1 MSDYNYEI
9 IKVSVMEWYEK
20 VLLELKNRGEII
32 LSKNS
37 DDALIIDFD
46 FQNCIAQ
53 LSVTNSQFVPYQFVY
68 FEAMDIEE
76 IKLIYCFYDDDTM
89 QKVDVIG
96 ALDKALIF
104 CLNYKVKQ
112 FWDLKLYEQKVLKMK
127 IWKMMYD
134 QSYDENIEIETS
146 FKGEKAECGEKCDIL
161 SMGVKPI
168 LLPKAKDALYEVI
181 KDDVQFIKL
190 KHDKYGECYMLNV
203 IKVLDCLDE
212 SKIRYTSTFSIKKYV
227 FKENINYPSIF
238 KITTDGK
245 ISNFVTE
252 PFMECVEKNKLKGLA
267 CDLIWDSERD
277 I

>member
-1 MSDYNYEI
+1 
-9 IKVSVMEWYEK
+9 
-20 VLLELKNRGEII
+20 
-32 LSKNS
+32 
-37 DDALIIDFD
+37 
-46 FQNCIAQ
+46 
-53 LSVTNSQFVPYQFVY
+53 
-68 FEAMDIEE
+68 
-76 IKLIYCFYDDDTM
+76 
-89 QKVDVIG
+89 
-96 ALDKALIF
+96 
-104 CLNYKVKQ
+104 
-112 FWDLKLYEQKVLKMK
+112 MK
-127 IWKMMYD
+127 IWTLMYD
-134 QSYDENIEIETS
+134 QSYESTIYKSNDYYEFFFKNFRGDFIQSYDENIEIETS

-238 KITTDGK
+238 KITTDGNVG
-245 ISNFVTE
+245 NFVTE

-267 CDLIWDSERD
+267 CGLIWDSERD

>member
-1 MSDYNYEI
+1 
-9 IKVSVMEWYEK
+9 
-20 VLLELKNRGEII
+20 
-32 LSKNS
+32 
-37 DDALIIDFD
+37 
-46 FQNCIAQ
+46 
-53 LSVTNSQFVPYQFVY
+53 
-68 FEAMDIEE
+68 
-76 IKLIYCFYDDDTM
+76 
-89 QKVDVIG
+89 
-96 ALDKALIF
+96 
-104 CLNYKVKQ
+104 
-112 FWDLKLYEQKVLKMK
+112 MK

-134 QSYDENIEIETS
+134 QSYESTIYKSNDYFEFFFKNFRGDFIQSYDENIEIETS
-146 FKGEKAECGEKCDIL
+146 FKGEKAERGEKCDIL

-168 LLPKAKDALYEVI
+168 LLPKAKDALYDVI